1 MRRLPGGFSVSLRHC
16 CFALDYGQAYSR
28 LAMLMQASFCSRSIV
43 ALTNTPSFQ
52 NDNLHK
58 KLALLAP
65 LAPVGL
71 TFPTLT
77 RQHKRPCPLCF
88 SARAASSFQI
98 SASREKI
105 SAPHA
110 ATTPSGAKG
119 ASSASSA
126 SNASNAGKKILKA
139 VGASRIIIVYA
150 FIVITRG
157 RHDP

>member
-1 MRRLPGGFSVSLRHC
+1 MRRLPGGFFVSLRHC

-98 SASREKI
+98 SASREKNSASREKI
-105 SAPHA
+105 SASREKTWPRMQRRRLQVQKVQVVQVVQVVQA
-110 ATTPSGAKG
+110 VQVMQV
-119 ASSASSA
+119 
-126 SNASNAGKKILKA
+126 KK
-139 VGASRIIIVYA
+139 S
-150 FIVITRG
+150 
-157 RHDP
+157 